1 MVNLANLDGEPL
13 VRLALPLLR
22 PVPLSHVVFE
32 LQSKQNQNQLLI
44 VTLIIKRLLIKY
56 GLLMTHV

>member
-1 MVNLANLDGEPL
+1 MAILANLDGEPL

-32 LQSKQNQNQLLI
+32 LQSKKNQNQLLNC
-44 VTLIIKRLLIKY
+44 
-56 GLLMTHV
+56 